1 MVSEKGMYVL
11 NHTHDPSEMVPG
23 KIETYP
29 WGCTYRPET
38 TFRAGWTKE
47 GIRVL
52 MECRESDP
60 LRRVDKPNGNVWCDS
75 CMEFFLAPGE
85 NAADG
90 YFNFEMNAN
99 GALLLCWGVSDTEY
113 VFSDFPREKIS
124 LKAEVFEDRWTLDL
138 TVPFDLVRHHLPG
151 FEPKA
156 GMIIHGNF
164 YKCGDETASPHFGCY
179 FPIDPEK
186 VPRPRFH
193 KPEYYGKLLLGN

>member
-1 MVSEKGMYVL
+1 MLVMMRMLVHVL
-11 NHTHDPSEMVPG
+11 SLPGQTMKRLPVP
-23 KIETYP
+23 
-29 WGCTYRPET
+29 
-38 TFRAGWTKE
+38 
-47 GIRVL
+47 
-52 MECRESDP
+52 MMS
-60 LRRVDKPNGNVWCDS
+60 
-75 CMEFFLAPGE
+75 
-85 NAADG
+85 
-90 YFNFEMNAN
+90 